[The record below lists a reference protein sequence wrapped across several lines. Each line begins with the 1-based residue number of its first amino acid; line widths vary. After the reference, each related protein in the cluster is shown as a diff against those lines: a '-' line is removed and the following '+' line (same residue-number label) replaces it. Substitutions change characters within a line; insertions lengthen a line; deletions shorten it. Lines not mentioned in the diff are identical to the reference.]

1 MSKIFKK
8 LKLDSVL
15 FVGSDSLDSN
25 FKKSV
30 ANITNIDAL
39 PTIGLNV
46 LDILKHKNLVLTA
59 DAVKAV
65 EKRLA

>member
-1 MSKIFKK
+1 M
-8 LKLDSVL
+8 KLDSAL
-15 FVGSDSLDSN
+15 FVGADALDNN

-30 ANITNIDAL
+30 ANIKNIDVL

-59 DAVKAV
+59 AGVKAI
-65 EKRLA
+65 EKRLAA